1 MMPILSACY
10 QIILSQLFSKEQ
22 HHMTL
27 PNFIMIGVAK
37 AGTTSFFRYLDQ
49 HPQIF
54 MAPIKAT
61 NFFGYEDARAWKW
74 TEEGDPP
81 LLQNFPVRTFEE
93 YEASFAG
100 ASSEIAIG
108 E

>member
-1 MMPILSACY
+1 
-10 QIILSQLFSKEQ
+10 
-22 HHMTL
+22 MTL
-27 PNFIMIGVAK
+27 PNFMMIGVAK

-61 NFFGYEDARAWKW
+61 NFFGYEDARDWKW
-74 TEEGDPP
+74 AAEGDPP
-81 LLQNFPVRTFEE
+81 LLQNFPVRTFEA

-100 ASSEIAIG
+100 ATDERATIFPLSHRSAANP
-108 E
+108 